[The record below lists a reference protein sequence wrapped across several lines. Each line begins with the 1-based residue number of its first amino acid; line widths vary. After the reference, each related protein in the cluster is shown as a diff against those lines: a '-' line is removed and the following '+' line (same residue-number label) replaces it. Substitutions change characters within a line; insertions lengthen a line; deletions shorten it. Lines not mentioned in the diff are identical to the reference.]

1 MRRPKRYQQ
10 ARAARDPSG
19 MTSDPFQAY
28 KETQRDNWK
37 SFAPLA
43 MTTTPSAAKL
53 VHFAGVRPNQ
63 RVLDVGCGTGVVA
76 ITARRAGGIVTGF
89 DLTPE
94 LLAVA
99 KENAAIAELD
109 DITWKEGDVENL
121 PFRDAEFDVV
131 LSQFAHIFAPRPEVA
146 IQEMLRV
153 LKAGGRIAF
162 HTWPPELFIGR
173 MFALTASYLPPPD
186 PKPAPPHQWGDP
198 NIVLQRLGKA
208 VRDVTFD
215 RSTQVTPALS
225 PQHYRHL
232 LEQTGGPM
240 VRLMKSLKD
249 DPARLAQFRRE
260 YDELVGQYFDGN
272 LVRQD
277 FLMTRATKA

>member
-1 MRRPKRYQQ
+1 
-10 ARAARDPSG
+10 
-19 MTSDPFQAY
+19 MTSDPFQAF
-28 KETQRDNWK
+28 KATQRENWK
-37 SFAPLA
+37 TFAPLA

-53 VHFAGVRPNQ
+53 VRFAGVRPNQ

-76 ITARRAGGIVTGF
+76 ITARRAEAVVTGF

-109 DITWKEGDVENL
+109 DITWKQGDVESL
-121 PFRDAEFDVV
+121 PFRDGEFDVV
-131 LSQFAHIFAPRPEVA
+131 LSQFAHIFAP
-146 IQEMLRV
+146 
-153 LKAGGRIAF
+153 
-162 HTWPPELFIGR
+162 PPELFIGR
-173 MFALTASYLPPPD
+173 MFALTASYMPPSD

-198 NIVLQRLGKA
+198 TIVVQRLGTA

-215 RSTQVTPALS
+215 RALQVTPALS

-240 VRLMKSLKD
+240 VRLMQTLKD
-249 DPARLAQFRRE
+249 DPARLAQFRHQ
-260 YDELVGQYFDGN
+260 YDELVSQYFDGN

-277 FLMTRATKA
+277 FLMTRATKV

>member
-1 MRRPKRYQQ
+1 
-10 ARAARDPSG
+10 
-19 MTSDPFQAY
+19 MTSDPFQAF
-28 KETQRDNWK
+28 KAMQRENWK
-37 SFAPLA
+37 TFAPLA

-76 ITARRAGGIVTGF
+76 ITARRAGAAVTGF

-109 DITWKEGDVENL
+109 DITWKQGDVESL
-121 PFRDAEFDVV
+121 PFRDGEFDVV
-131 LSQFAHIFAPRPEVA
+131 LSQFAHIFAPRPEIA
-146 IQEMLRV
+146 IKDMLRV
-153 LKAGGRIAF
+153 LKSGGRIAF
-162 HTWPPELFIGR
+162 NTWPPELFIGR
-173 MFALTASYLPPPD
+173 MFALTLSYMPPPD
-186 PKPAPPHQWGDP
+186 PKPAPPHQRGDP
-198 NIVLQRLGKA
+198 NVVVQRLGTA
-208 VRDVTFD
+208 VRDVAFD

-240 VRLMKSLKD
+240 VRLMQTLKD
-249 DPARLAQFRRE
+249 DPARLAQFRHQ

-277 FLMTRATKA
+277 FLMTRATKV

>member
-1 MRRPKRYQQ
+1 
-10 ARAARDPSG
+10 
-19 MTSDPFQAY
+19 MTSDPFQAF
-28 KETQRDNWK
+28 KATQRENWK
-37 SFAPLA
+37 TFAPLA

-63 RVLDVGCGTGVVA
+63 KVLDVGCGTGVVA
-76 ITARRAGGIVTGF
+76 ITARRAGATVTGI

-99 KENAAIAELD
+99 KENAVIAEFD
-109 DITWKEGDVENL
+109 DITWKEGDAENL
-121 PFRDAEFDVV
+121 PFRDGEFDVV
-131 LSQFAHIFAPRPEVA
+131 LSQFAHIFAPRPDVA
-146 IQEMLRV
+146 IKEML
-153 LKAGGRIAF
+153 
-162 HTWPPELFIGR
+162 
-173 MFALTASYLPPPD
+173 
-186 PKPAPPHQWGDP
+186 
-198 NIVLQRLGKA
+198 
-208 VRDVTFD
+208 TFD
-215 RSTQVTPALS
+215 RGTQVTPALS

-240 VRLMKSLKD
+240 VRLMKTLKE

-260 YDELVGQYFDGN
+260 YDELVGQYFEGN

>member
-1 MRRPKRYQQ
+1 
-10 ARAARDPSG
+10 

-53 VHFAGVRPNQ
+53 VRFAGVRPNQ

-198 NIVLQRLGKA
+198 NIVLQRLG
-208 VRDVTFD
+208 
-215 RSTQVTPALS
+215 
-225 PQHYRHL
+225 
-232 LEQTGGPM
+232 
-240 VRLMKSLKD
+240 
-249 DPARLAQFRRE
+249 
-260 YDELVGQYFDGN
+260 
-272 LVRQD
+272 
-277 FLMTRATKA
+277 